1 MKEVV
6 SVILSALI
14 QATAKYPVKTH
25 VLVCNKHK
33 DDAANQEV
41 LEQFKERCMKSSNLP
56 SFSREIKLVFHTE
69 HTFRSKSSKDSF
81 NNKGIYLL
89 QSSKVNSN
97 ELNIF
102 YDNGCSDF
110 ILPENAVKLLSQ
122 YAKKQNAD
130 PIQFGGVGNMKME
143 SLGAYNVTL
152 PQYNGQMVTLSGLC
166 IRQLTSDFPM
176 YPLKDVENDIQR
188 HYTSSGG
195 KNSLPKLPSTVGGE
209 IHLMIGVKYLRYH
222 PKPVHQLPSG
232 LKLFQSSFCSPNGE
246 RGIKGGPHKVF
257 TDVHKNFFNSS
268 NTSVFLNSQ

>member
-1 MKEVV
+1 
-6 SVILSALI
+6 
-14 QATAKYPVKTH
+14 
-25 VLVCNKHK
+25 
-33 DDAANQEV
+33 
-41 LEQFKERCMKSSNLP
+41 MKSSNLP
-56 SFSREIKLVFHTE
+56 SFSREIKLAFHTE

-89 QSSKVNSN
+89 QSIKVNSN

-110 ILPENAVKLLSQ
+110 ILPENAVKLLGQ
-122 YAKKQNAD
+122 YAKKQNPD

-152 PQYNGQMVTLSGLC
+152 PQDNGQVVTLSGLC
-166 IRQLTSDFPM
+166 ICQLTSDFPM

-195 KNSLPKLPSTVGGE
+195 TNFLPKLPSAVVGV
-209 IHLMIGVKYLRYH
+209 IHLMIGVKYLRFH
-222 PKPVHQLPSG
+222 SKPVHQLPSG
-232 LKLFQSSFCSPNGE
+232 LTLFQSSFCNPNGE
-246 RGIKGGPHKVF
+246 CGVVGGPHKVF

-268 NTSVFLNSQ
+268 NTSIFINSQ